1 MVAAQLMPA
10 NRANS
15 SIPAMVANPAIQ
27 RTSSPTRSSMSP
39 PSGSGV
45 DPAQVGV
52 VGAVG
57 VAVHGGEAVA
67 HAGPAG
73 PAVLQ
78 AEDVAELVAGGL
90 APGGGVGQVAG
101 VEVQAA
107 VPGGVGPGVV
117 IEGGPAGL
125 VAGRA
130 HLIHL

>member
-1 MVAAQLMPA
+1 MPRVVRPERPWPWPHYA
-10 NRANS
+10 VGPR
-15 SIPAMVANPAIQ
+15 
-27 RTSSPTRSSMSP
+27 RRRSGP
-39 PSGSGV
+39 GV

-107 VPGGVGPGVV
+107 IPGGVGPGVV
-117 IEGGPAGL
+117 I
-125 VAGRA
+125 
-130 HLIHL
+130 